1 MNEKNIEGDDIFVQD
16 LKDSLGGTLVE
27 TIEIF
32 NKLLDSIKLSS
43 LDVETKK
50 DTLDTIESLKTKL
63 KLSTVNVL
71 SEDKRNKLE
80 INEEE

>member
-16 LKDSLGGTLVE
+16 LKDSLGGTLDE
-27 TIEIF
+27 TFEIF

-50 DTLDTIESLKTKL
+50 DTLDTIESLKTQL
-63 KLSTVNVL
+63 MLSTVNVL

>member
-1 MNEKNIEGDDIFVQD
+1 MNEKNIEGDDILGQD
-16 LKDSLGGTLVE
+16 IKGSLGGTLDE
-27 TIEIF
+27 TFEIF

-50 DTLDTIESLKTKL
+50 DTLDTIESLKTQL
-63 KLSTVNVL
+63 MLSTVNVL

>member
-16 LKDSLGGTLVE
+16 LKGSLGGTLDE
-27 TIEIF
+27 TFEIF

-50 DTLDTIESLKTKL
+50 DTLDTIESLKTQL
-63 KLSTVNVL
+63 MLSTVNVL